1 MILHID
7 TETGWRGG
15 ERQLLLLAEGLK
27 KRKIPQLILGRPG
40 SALENRCSDQG
51 LPFQA
56 VDMRG
61 EWDLTSIQT
70 IRAIVLEK
78 KINLYILI
86 RQRHIHLP
94 CSQNQNF
101 QIQNS

>member
-27 KRKIPQLILGRPG
+27 KRKIPQLIVGKPG
-40 SALENRCSDQG
+40 SALEGRCSDHG
-51 LPFQA
+51 LSFQA
-56 VDMRG
+56 LNMRG
-61 EWDLTSIQT
+61 EWDLASVKA
-70 IRAIVLEK
+70 IRAVVEEK
-78 KINLYILI
+78 KSNSSTHILQK
-86 RQRHIHLP
+86 RIHLP

-101 QIQNS
+101 LI